1 MSEIKGNRW
10 LAGVGVWIAAVAMLA
25 ACAGPW
31 QPIRGN
37 LTSPEWTI
45 AAPQGW
51 MHMSMPDSE
60 MLSKNGPYL
69 EYILVQSRPLAKRF
83 RFTSQVLDPG
93 MLPHEAAQLI
103 IDNLRSDPRI
113 RGFQLLASEPA
124 VAADRDGF
132 KLIYS
137 YVDKYGVTMK
147 TVYYGILLPDRFFNI
162 RYSAA
167 QRYYFEQEL
176 PTFESVLSS
185 LQLPSGSNS

>member
-1 MSEIKGNRW
+1 
-10 LAGVGVWIAAVAMLA
+10 LAGVWIAAAAMLA

-31 QPIRGN
+31 QPIQGN
-37 LTSPEWTI
+37 LTSPEWSI

-51 MHMSMPDSE
+51 MHMSMPESE

-83 RFTSQVLDPG
+83 RFTRQVLDPG

-103 IDNLRSDPRI
+103 IDNLRSDPRFM
-113 RGFQLLASEPA
+113 GFQLLASEPV

-132 KLIYS
+132 KLTYS

-147 TVYYGILLPDRFFNI
+147 TVYYGIFLRDRFFSI

-176 PTFESVLSS
+176 PTFETVLNS
-185 LQLPSGSNS
+185 LQFPSGSNS

>member
-1 MSEIKGNRW
+1 
-10 LAGVGVWIAAVAMLA
+10 LAAVVVWIAAAAMLT

-31 QPIRGN
+31 QPIQGN
-37 LTSPEWTI
+37 LTSPEWSI

-51 MHMSMPDSE
+51 MRMSMPESE

-69 EYILVQSRPLAKRF
+69 EYILVQSRPLEKRF
-83 RFTSQVLDPG
+83 RFTRQVLDPG
-93 MLPHEAAQLI
+93 MLPREAARLI

-113 RGFQLLASEPA
+113 RGLQLLASEPA

-176 PTFESVLSS
+176 PTFEKVLSS
-185 LQLPSGSNS
+185 LQLSSGSNS

>member
-1 MSEIKGNRW
+1 MSEIRVNRW
-10 LAGVGVWIAAVAMLA
+10 LAGVWIAAVAMLT

-31 QPIRGN
+31 QPIQGN
-37 LTSPEWTI
+37 LTSPEWSI
-45 AAPQGW
+45 AAPHGW
-51 MHMSMPDSE
+51 MHMSMPESE

-83 RFTSQVLDPG
+83 RFTRQILDEG
-93 MLPHEAAQLI
+93 MLPHEAARLI
-103 IDNLRSDPRI
+103 IDNMRSDPRF

-124 VAADRDGF
+124 EAADRDGF
-132 KLIYS
+132 KLTYS

-176 PTFESVLSS
+176 PTFETVLNS
-185 LQLPSGSNS
+185 LQLSSGKNS